1 MVRVTENCLIGT
13 SFAVFASKFQR
24 QQLTMVLCLLM
35 ILMGKHLAKSS
46 FDTCITSSLC
56 VPKSDGEMVLWFP
69 ILVEG
74 LRALKAV
81 ALIAWSTCNFPRV
94 FTVDLPGE
102 GEDVAELLSA
112 LEGDVKRNCV
122 QCKQMYGH
130 RFAGK
135 MCGDTCIAS
144 NGEFLLDCNNP
155 GMIHDYLKRLYK
167 K

>member
-46 FDTCITSSLC
+46 FDTCI
-56 VPKSDGEMVLWFP
+56 
-69 ILVEG
+69 
-74 LRALKAV
+74 
-81 ALIAWSTCNFPRV
+81 
-94 FTVDLPGE
+94 TVDLPGE